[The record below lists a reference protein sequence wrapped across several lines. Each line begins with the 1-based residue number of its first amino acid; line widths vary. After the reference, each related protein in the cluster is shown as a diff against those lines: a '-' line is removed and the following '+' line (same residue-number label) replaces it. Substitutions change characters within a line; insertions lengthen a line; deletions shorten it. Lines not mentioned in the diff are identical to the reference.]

1 MLRIE
6 RVAVAVEGRV
16 VVRRASLEVKS
27 GEIDLL
33 LGPNGSGKSSLLNAV
48 MGHPKYVIV
57 TGRVLLDGNDI
68 THLNPEARVKLGL
81 ALAVQ
86 HPPRIRGVRVGKLLE
101 KLVLRHVK
109 SVQEAMKEVYY
120 IAKLLN
126 ITHLLDRDLGVG
138 FSGGEMKRVELASL
152 MALRPRIAL
161 IDEPDSG
168 VDVDSV
174 LLIAEAIEELL
185 SMGTQSILIVTHTG
199 LIAKHVKHHRAYIMI
214 DGEIVAEGPS
224 ERILPMILEHG
235 FSAVAS
241 YAVRRNE

>member
-6 RVAVAVEGRV
+6 RVAVAVEGRIV
-16 VVRRASLEVKS
+16 VKRASLELRR
-27 GEIDLL
+27 GEVNLL

-48 MGHPKYVIV
+48 MGHPKYVV
-57 TGRVLLDGNDI
+57 VAGKVLLDGNDI
-68 THLNPEARVKLGL
+68 THLNPEARVRLGL

-109 SVQEAMKEVYY
+109 SVQEAMKEVQN

-126 ITHLLDRDLGVG
+126 ISHLLDRDLGVG
-138 FSGGEMKRVELASL
+138 FSGGEMKRIELASL

-174 LLIAEAIEELL
+174 LLIAEAIEEMM

-199 LIAKHVKHHRAYIMI
+199 LIAKHVKHHRAYVMV
-214 DGEIVAEGPS
+214 DGEIVAEGSS
-224 ERILPMILEHG
+224 EKILPMVLEHG
-235 FSAVAS
+235 FSAVVS
-241 YAVRRNE
+241 CAVKRDE